1 MQQIL
6 SKCPECKGTLKISL
20 LRCPDCGMELKKEYA
35 LSVFDRLEEE
45 YYDFLISFLKNR
57 GNMKEVQSELQIS
70 YPTAKR
76 KLEEMLV
83 SLGLREANKGE
94 ERGEVDMSNLH
105 VDYTSKKAS
114 EIIKVKIKENGGK
127 VTVYTSRG
135 LPCEIY
141 AESDGVS
148 FSSDKLPIKPNYEY
162 IVFDEIVKCLREQ
175 GGRAKKGNG
184 RSFKLGE
191 RGCEKNTVVGTIAVS
206 RGYEEGQSVYDPVF
220 VMAAIL
226 EWAGIAKNGRG
237 YLELTE
243 EFMKD

>member
-1 MQQIL
+1 MKHIL

-20 LRCPDCGMELKKEYA
+20 LCCPDCGMELKKEYD
-35 LSVFDRLEEE
+35 LSVFDRLEKEQ
-45 YYDFLISFLKNR
+45 YDFLLSFLKNR
-57 GNMKEVQSELQIS
+57 GNIKDVQLEQQIS
-70 YPTAKR
+70 YPTAKKR
-76 KLEEMLV
+76 LEELLI
-83 SLGLREANKGE
+83 SLELGEVPEKRE
-94 ERGEVDMSNLH
+94 RDEVDMSNLNI
-105 VDYTSKKAS
+105 DYTSKKAS
-114 EIIKVKIKENGGK
+114 EIIKAKIKDNGGK
-127 VTVYTSRG
+127 VTVFTSRG
-135 LPCEIY
+135 LPCEIC
-141 AESDGVS
+141 AEPDGTT

-162 IVFDEIVKCLREQ
+162 EVFDEIVKCLREQ

-184 RSFKLGE
+184 RNFKLGE
-191 RGCEKNTVVGTIAVS
+191 KGCEKNTVVGAIAVS